1 MFSQFL
7 QVFRGYPW
15 FEIALEMAI
24 IWVCVFAIYRSL
36 RGTRGAGIIKGVAL
50 LLVVLALVLGVL
62 GGSTESFGR
71 IRFISSEI
79 LGLLAIVLAVVFQPE
94 LRQAM
99 IRVGQTRLFNRQPAD
114 ARSLAGAVGE
124 AVEYLAKNR
133 FGALVVIERQTG
145 LGGLIEGGV
154 ELDAKVSSRLLE
166 TIFYPNSAL
175 HDLAVV
181 IRRDR
186 IVAAGVQLPL
196 PEGGVPLPAS
206 FGSRHRAALGL
217 SQESDALVV
226 IVSEES
232 GLVRIAERGE
242 LSTPIP
248 PADLTSELERRLRD
262 EGGLVRVPA
271 RLGPAAAQ
279 GGAR

>member
-1 MFSQFL
+1 MLSQFL
-7 QVFRGYPW
+7 QVFRGYAW
-15 FEIALEMAI
+15 YEIAVEMAI
-24 IWVCVFAIYRSL
+24 IWLCVFAVYRSL

-50 LLVVLALVLGVL
+50 VLVVLALVLGVL

-99 IRVGQTRLFNRQPAD
+99 IRVGQTRLFNRQPVD
-114 ARSLAGAVGE
+114 ARSVASAVGE

-133 FGALVVIERQTG
+133 FGALMVIERQTG
-145 LGGLIEGGV
+145 LGGLIEAGV
-154 ELDAKVSSRLLE
+154 ELDAKVSARLLE

-196 PEGGVPLPAS
+196 PEGGVPVPMQL
-206 FGSRHRAALGL
+206 GSRHRAAMGL
-217 SQESDALVV
+217 SQESDAVVV
-226 IVSEES
+226 IVSEET
-232 GLVRIAERGE
+232 GLVRLAERGD
-242 LSTPIP
+242 LSSPNAP
-248 PADLTSELERRLRD
+248 SELGAELQRRLRD

-271 RLGPAAAQ
+271 RPTASAS
-279 GGAR
+279 GASS

>member
-1 MFSQFL
+1 MLSQFL
-7 QVFRGYPW
+7 QVFRGYAW
-15 FEIALEMAI
+15 YEIAVEMAI
-24 IWVCVFAIYRSL
+24 IWLCVFAVYRSL

-50 LLVVLALVLGVL
+50 VLVVLALVLGVL

-99 IRVGQTRLFNRQPAD
+99 IRVGQTRLFNRQPVD
-114 ARSLAGAVGE
+114 ARSVASAVGE

-133 FGALVVIERQTG
+133 FGALMVIERQTG
-145 LGGLIEGGV
+145 LGGLIEAGV
-154 ELDAKVSSRLLE
+154 ELDAKVSARLLE

-196 PEGGVPLPAS
+196 PEGGVPVPMQL
-206 FGSRHRAALGL
+206 GSRHRAAMGL
-217 SQESDALVV
+217 SQESDAVVV
-226 IVSEES
+226 IVSEET
-232 GLVRIAERGE
+232 GLVRLAERGD
-242 LSTPIP
+242 LSSPIAP
-248 PADLTSELERRLRD
+248 SELGAELQRRLRD

-271 RLGPAAAQ
+271 RSSASAS
-279 GGAR
+279 GAGS

>member
-1 MFSQFL
+1 MLSQFL
-7 QVFRGYPW
+7 QVFRGYAW
-15 FEIALEMAI
+15 YEIAIEMAI

-50 LLVVLALVLGVL
+50 VLVVLALVLGML
-62 GGSTESFGR
+62 SGSTESFGR

-79 LGLLAIVLAVVFQPE
+79 LGLLAIVLEVVFQPE

-99 IRVGQTRLFNRQPAD
+99 IRVGQTRLFNRQPAN
-114 ARSLAGAVGE
+114 ARNVATSVGE

-133 FGALVVIERQTG
+133 FGSLVVIERQTG

-196 PEGGVPLPAS
+196 PEGGVPVPSQL
-206 FGSRHRAALGL
+206 GSRHRAALGL
-217 SQESDALVV
+217 SQESDAVVV
-226 IVSEES
+226 IVSEET

-248 PADLTSELERRLRD
+248 PAEVTAELERRLRD
-262 EGGLVRVPA
+262 DGGLVRVPA
-271 RLGPAAAQ
+271 RAGVAGAA
-279 GGAR
+279 GGSR

>member
-1 MFSQFL
+1 MLSQFL
-7 QVFRGYPW
+7 QVFRGYAW
-15 FEIALEMAI
+15 YEIAIEMAI
-24 IWVCVFAIYRSL
+24 IWLCVFAIYRSL

-50 LLVVLALVLGVL
+50 VLVVLALVLGVL

-99 IRVGQTRLFNRQPAD
+99 IRVGQTRLFNRQPTN
-114 ARSLAGAVGE
+114 ARDVAGAVGE

-133 FGALVVIERQTG
+133 FGSLVVIERQTG
-145 LGGLIEGGV
+145 LVEGGV

-196 PEGGVPLPAS
+196 PEGGVPVPMQL
-206 FGSRHRAALGL
+206 GSRHRAAMGL
-217 SQESDALVV
+217 SQESDAVVV
-226 IVSEES
+226 IVSEET

-242 LSTPIP
+242 LSSPIA
-248 PADLTSELERRLRD
+248 PADLGAELERRLRD
-262 EGGLVRVPA
+262 EGGLVRVSA
-271 RLGPAAAQ
+271 RA
-279 GGAR
+279 GGSS

>member
-1 MFSQFL
+1 MLSQFL
-7 QVFRGYPW
+7 QVFRGYAW
-15 FEIALEMAI
+15 YEIAVEMAI
-24 IWVCVFAIYRSL
+24 IWLCVFAIYRSL

-50 LLVVLALVLGVL
+50 VLVVLALVLGVL

-99 IRVGQTRLFNRQPAD
+99 IRVGQTRLFNSQPID
-114 ARSLAGAVGE
+114 ARNVAGAVGE

-133 FGALVVIERQTG
+133 FGALMVIERQTG
-145 LGGLIEGGV
+145 LGGLIEAGV
-154 ELDAKVSSRLLE
+154 ELDAKVSARLLE

-196 PEGGVPLPAS
+196 PEGGVPVPMPR
-206 FGSRHRAALGL
+206 GSRHRAAMGL
-217 SQESDALVV
+217 SQESDAVVV
-226 IVSEES
+226 IVSEET
-232 GLVRIAERGE
+232 GLVRLAERGD
-242 LSTPIP
+242 LSSPIAP
-248 PADLTSELERRLRD
+248 SELGAELQRRLRD
-262 EGGLVRVPA
+262 DGGLVRVPA
-271 RLGPAAAQ
+271 RSSASAS
-279 GGAR
+279 GAGS

>member
-1 MFSQFL
+1 MLSQFL
-7 QVFRGYPW
+7 QVFRGYAW
-15 FEIALEMAI
+15 YEIAVEMAI
-24 IWVCVFAIYRSL
+24 IWLCVFAIYRSL

-50 LLVVLALVLGVL
+50 VLVVLALVLGVL

-99 IRVGQTRLFNRQPAD
+99 IRVGQTRLFNSQPID
-114 ARSLAGAVGE
+114 ARNVAGAVGE

-133 FGALVVIERQTG
+133 FGALMVIERQTG
-145 LGGLIEGGV
+145 LGGLVEAGV
-154 ELDAKVSSRLLE
+154 ELDAKVSARLLE

-196 PEGGVPLPAS
+196 PEGGVPVPMHL
-206 FGSRHRAALGL
+206 GSRHRAAMGL
-217 SQESDALVV
+217 SQESDAVVV
-226 IVSEES
+226 IVSEET
-232 GLVRIAERGE
+232 GLVRLAERGD
-242 LSTPIP
+242 LSSPIAP
-248 PADLTSELERRLRD
+248 SELGAELQRRLRD
-262 EGGLVRVPA
+262 DGGLVRVPA
-271 RLGPAAAQ
+271 RSSASAS
-279 GGAR
+279 GAGS

>member
-1 MFSQFL
+1 MLSQFL
-7 QVFRGYPW
+7 QVFRGYAW
-15 FEIALEMAI
+15 YEIAVEMAI
-24 IWVCVFAIYRSL
+24 IWLCVFAIYRSL

-50 LLVVLALVLGVL
+50 VLVVLALVLGVL

-99 IRVGQTRLFNRQPAD
+99 IRVGQTRLFNSQPID
-114 ARSLAGAVGE
+114 ARNVAGAVGE

-133 FGALVVIERQTG
+133 FGALMVIERQTG
-145 LGGLIEGGV
+145 LGGLIEAGV
-154 ELDAKVSSRLLE
+154 ELDAKVSARLLE

-196 PEGGVPLPAS
+196 PEGGVPVPMHL
-206 FGSRHRAALGL
+206 GSRHRAAMGL
-217 SQESDALVV
+217 SQESDAVVV
-226 IVSEES
+226 IVSEET
-232 GLVRIAERGE
+232 GLVRLAERGD
-242 LSTPIP
+242 LSSPIAP
-248 PADLTSELERRLRD
+248 SELGAELQRRLRD
-262 EGGLVRVPA
+262 DGGLVRVPA
-271 RLGPAAAQ
+271 RSSASAS
-279 GGAR
+279 GAGS